1 LFLVAFLLWF
11 LFAPLLSFGLVLM
24 LVFARLL
31 ASMLL
36 VGSLIVSASSRLA
49 TAVHTIVLFWLVL
62 LLSLTLATHASSTA
76 ASLASCWLLPL
87 SAISSALTAI
97 CSRLLVPLRLALG
110 LPLLV
115 RLVLLLSRLV
125 LGSRWIMLG
134 RLMLLGLRQFVAILL
149 VLQAVI
155 VVVII

>member
-1 LFLVAFLLWF
+1 MFLVAFLLRF
-11 LFAPLLSFGLVLM
+11 LFAPFLSFGLVLM

-62 LLSLTLATHASSTA
+62 LLSLTLVTHASSTA

-115 RLVLLLSRLV
+115 LVLLLSRLV

-134 RLMLLGLRQFVAILL
+134 RLMLPGLRQFVAILL